1 MPTYEYAC
9 KDCGEHLEV
18 VQSFKDDALTEC
30 PSCSGNLRKVFSAAG
45 IIFKG
50 SGWHVK
56 DYASTANRSGGRED
70 SSSGEGDGGNSKDGT
85 GSKDAASGDTGS
97 SPKATEGAAKDGGSK
112 SSEGSGGKKDGAA
125 KPSSSSGSPGRSA
138 EKKSA

>member
-9 KDCGEHLEV
+9 RQCGEHLEV
-18 VQSFKDDALTEC
+18 VQSFKDDPLTVC
-30 PSCSGNLRKVFSAAG
+30 PNCDGELRKVFSAAG

-56 DYASTANRSGGRED
+56 DYASSSSSTTKSAGSD
-70 SSSGEGDGGNSKDGT
+70 SSS
-85 GSKDAASGDTGS
+85 
-97 SPKATEGAAKDGGSK
+97 
-112 SSEGSGGKKDGAA
+112 
-125 KPSSSSGSPGRSA
+125 SSSSSSSDTTSSSTTESSSS

>member
-9 KDCGEHLEV
+9 RSCGEHLEV

-30 PSCSGNLRKVFSAAG
+30 PSCEGELRKVFSAAG

-56 DYASTANRSGGRED
+56 DYAPTSK
-70 SSSGEGDGGNSKDGT
+70 SSSGSGGSSSEGGSSEGGSSEGGASGSGSSEGSSKDSGAKDSGTKKDGGAK
-85 GSKDAASGDTGS
+85 
-97 SPKATEGAAKDGGSK
+97 KDGGS
-112 SSEGSGGKKDGAA
+112 
-125 KPSSSSGSPGRSA
+125 SSSSSSSTGGSSA
-138 EKKSA
+138 KSA

>member
-9 KDCGEHLEV
+9 KDCGKHLEV

-30 PSCSGNLRKVFSAAG
+30 PNCHGSLRKVFSAAG

-56 DYASTANRSGGRED
+56 DYASSGSRPATA
-70 SSSGEGDGGNSKDGT
+70 
-85 GSKDAASGDTGS
+85 A
-97 SPKATEGAAKDGGSK
+97 GGS
-112 SSEGSGGKKDGAA
+112 DGE
-125 KPSSSSGSPGRSA
+125 SSGSESTKDSGSSESSGSDTKATSGSESKKSASGSSDTTSGTKATSTTATA